1 MTIYY
6 LQETHFIYDSLN
18 RLKVKRWEKI
28 HHANIN
34 QKKAGVA
41 MLILSRLGTEKKIT
55 RRALCYDK
63 RVNPSRR
70 HNNINVYAPKNRD
83 AKYVN

>member
-41 MLILSRLGTEKKIT
+41 MLILSRLGTEKINYQTGHYVMIKGSILQEDIT
-55 RRALCYDK
+55 
-63 RVNPSRR
+63 
-70 HNNINVYAPKNRD
+70 I
-83 AKYVN
+83 